1 MKRMVLVP
9 EDAVNRYEQRQRLET
24 SPIMS
29 NIIHKNT
36 QMSNILQREGMSDD
50 QKQKLFNAE
59 LERYLELRQQK
70 DSHIPNVRVIDNE
83 KGQQQ
88 AQPETQL
95 SDAVVVEP
103 VPKTMRPRATALLNW
118 LKTRPEVV
126 TWDKTGQ
133 VKIEGETIPDSNIS
147 DLVSDAMRSR
157 KNFNPIGSK
166 EFFQALS
173 KLNVPKDLVRNQE
186 RWKQLMGETSSARA
200 TPQSPPRSSTR
211 FHSIL
216 RSYEERDTPKRWLDY

>member
-88 AQPETQL
+88 TQPETQL

-103 VPKTMRPRATALLNW
+103 VPKTMRPRATAPLNW

-126 TWDKTGQ
+126 T
-133 VKIEGETIPDSNIS
+133 
-147 DLVSDAMRSR
+147 
-157 KNFNPIGSK
+157 
-166 EFFQALS
+166 
-173 KLNVPKDLVRNQE
+173 
-186 RWKQLMGETSSARA
+186 
-200 TPQSPPRSSTR
+200 
-211 FHSIL
+211 
-216 RSYEERDTPKRWLDY
+216 

>member
-9 EDAVNRYEQRQRLET
+9 EDAVNRYEQRQSLET

-29 NIIHKNT
+29 NMIHKNT
-36 QMSNILQREGMSDD
+36 QMSNILQRESMSDD

-70 DSHIPNVRVIDNE
+70 DSHIPSVRVIDNE

-88 AQPETQL
+88 AQLETQL

-133 VKIEGETIPDSNIS
+133 VKIEDETIPDSNIS
-147 DLVSDAMRSR
+147 DLVSDAMRSS
-157 KNFNPIGSK
+157 KNFNPTGSK

-186 RWKQLMGETSSARA
+186 RWKQLMGETSSARKTLPDLHQVLPHA
-200 TPQSPPRSSTR
+200 FTV
-211 FHSIL
+211 F
-216 RSYEERDTPKRWLDY
+216 